1 MLAMIA
7 LSNCL
12 PTTVVNFL
20 AIIGLILSVPVVYRF
35 ASFIWI
41 YFIRSSSVNDY
52 LTGPAPYALI
62 TGATDGIGKAVAKQ
76 LYRRG
81 FVHVGCQPVVRMLKQ
96 FLCTD
101 LICFFTGET
110 RRR

>member
-1 MLAMIA
+1 MIT
-7 LSNCL
+7 LSSYLSTAVVNCL
-12 PTTVVNFL
+12 TVV
-20 AIIGLILSVPVVYRF
+20 GLVLGVPVVYRF
-35 ASFIWI
+35 SSFIWI

-52 LTGPAPYALI
+52 LAGPTPYALI

-81 FVHVGCQPVVRMLKQ
+81 FVHVGRQPIVRMLDR